1 MPIFAVQYSYTDAT
15 TAGRDAHRA
24 THREWLRGLLDQ
36 GVLRSSGPYPD
47 GTGALILIE
56 APDAATAEETMAAD
70 PFQREGV
77 VDNSR
82 IVEWQPVM
90 GTFAD

>member
-1 MPIFAVQYSYTDAT
+1 MPIFAVHYAYTDAT
-15 TAGRDAHRA
+15 TAGRNERRAAHRQ
-24 THREWLRGLLDQ
+24 WLRGLLDR
-36 GVLRSSGPYPD
+36 GVLRSSGPYAD

-70 PFQREGV
+70 PLQHEGV
-77 VDNSR
+77 IGDSR